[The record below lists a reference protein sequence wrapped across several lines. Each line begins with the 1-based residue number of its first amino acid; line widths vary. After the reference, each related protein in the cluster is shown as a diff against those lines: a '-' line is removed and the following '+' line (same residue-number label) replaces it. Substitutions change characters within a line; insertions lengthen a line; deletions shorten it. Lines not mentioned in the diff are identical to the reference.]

1 MIKKLRRKFIGVSML
16 STLLVLTI
24 IIATVNI
31 LNYRKVIRDSEHI
44 LLILS
49 EHEGRF
55 PMEQPT
61 PEKNNPSH
69 KPPLPRTPAPGSM
82 SPELPYESRYFSV
95 LLDEKGSILSVDTGK
110 IAAVDTDA
118 ASAFA
123 MQVWE
128 QGAASGFLNDYRY
141 LRQSTGSRTRLIFL
155 DCGRNLSTFRSF
167 LIISI
172 LVSLLGL
179 GSVLILVLIFS
190 GIILKPVSE
199 SQEKQRRFITDAGH
213 EIKTPLT
220 IIDANAEILEL
231 EQGDSEWLQ
240 SIRRQTLRLSS
251 LTDELI
257 CLSRMEEPNHSF
269 PAEDFSI
276 SELAEEMVQSFQPL
290 AAAQGKSLTARISP
304 QLSCRAHQA
313 SIRQLFSILLDNA
326 LKYSTQHGSVAVT
339 LQKKGKNILLLVC
352 NTAEYISEED
362 LSRLFERFYRTDPS
376 RNSETGGHGIGLSI
390 AKAIVEAHKG
400 SISASAEEGH
410 SLCIRVIL

>member
-24 IIATVNI
+24 IIGTVNI
-31 LNYRKVIRDSEHI
+31 LNYRKVIRDAEHI

-55 PMEQPT
+55 PMEQPA
-61 PEKNNPSH
+61 PEQNNPSH
-69 KPPLPRTPAPGSM
+69 KPPLPRTPAPGAM

-326 LKYSTQHGSVAVT
+326 LKYSNAAWLCGSHPAEKRQKYTPSGLQHCGVYFRRRSVPAVRTVLPDRPFQKFRNRRTRHRPFHCKSHCGS
-339 LQKKGKNILLLVC
+339 
-352 NTAEYISEED
+352 
-362 LSRLFERFYRTDPS
+362 P
-376 RNSETGGHGIGLSI
+376 
-390 AKAIVEAHKG
+390 
-400 SISASAEEGH
+400 
-410 SLCIRVIL
+410 